1 MRCAVRRPR
10 GWHLLKPHCKEHDVL
25 AQPIVGPSDL
35 LLHIGHDGSHRYLAR
50 VFDGKV
56 LVGKP
61 TVHDRIDEAIAAYG
75 ATATQSFPGVDS
87 FSIWYG
93 GWSIGRV
100 ARELMDADAAELA
113 NRLLVL
119 SVAMR

>member
-1 MRCAVRRPR
+1 M
-10 GWHLLKPHCKEHDVL
+10 
-25 AQPIVGPSDL
+25 AQPIVAPSGL

-56 LVGKP
+56 LVGKA

-100 ARELMDADAAELA
+100 ARELMDADAAQLA